1 MKIYAKCNLSLNVVG
16 RRADGY
22 HELDMVVCSVSL
34 YDEITLFER
43 RDRAIICDMDGVRQ
57 TSNAALSAAVRFR
70 RAAEA
75 ETGPRFPGWTIRI
88 KKGIPFCAGLGGSS
102 ADAAG
107 VLKLLEERYPGEAD
121 IFELSQML
129 GSDTTFMLEG
139 GFARMRG
146 RGEQIEA
153 FACPQKLYF
162 VFLVGEGGVSTA
174 DAFSRADEQGM
185 CAPSDNGKLVSLLRT
200 GDLTGAAAEMKN
212 GLFAAATS
220 LNPEVGAAAME
231 LKALHPLCV
240 NMTGSGSAV
249 YALFDSREAAE
260 SALARVRNPKAFLAE
275 TVSSARGSSRYE

>member
-16 RRADGY
+16 RRPDDY

-107 VLKLLEERYPGEAD
+107 VLKLLEERYPGAAD
-121 IFELSQML
+121 IRRLSKTL
-129 GSDTTFMLEG
+129 GSDTTFMLKG
-139 GFARMRG
+139 GFARLRG
-146 RGEQIEA
+146 RGERVES
-153 FACPQKLYF
+153 FVCPQTLYF
-162 VFLVGEGGVSTA
+162 VFLVGEGGVSTGN
-174 DAFSRADEQGM
+174 AFARADEQGM
-185 CAPSDNGKLVSLLRT
+185 CAPSDNGELVERLRE
-200 GDLTGAAAEMKN
+200 GDLAGAALQMQN

-220 LNPEVGAAAME
+220 LNPEVGEAAATLKE
-231 LKALHPLCV
+231 LRPLCV

-249 YALFDSREAAE
+249 YALFASREEAE
-260 SALARVRNPKAFLAE
+260 SALARVGNPKAFLAE
-275 TVSSARGSSRYE
+275 SL